1 MVPTYVMPY
10 FGSNSAIINGV
21 AAGTGVGMTPM
32 WWAHAWCLAMLV
44 VIAWLRGAR
53 IGKSFLPFLSI
64 TAGLFDMTPVLSVI
78 PFVPTVFHVITLVLG
93 VKGEETGNEKAIGTA
108 NRRGL
113 GAAAVATVA
122 AVAGIVSFVA
132 YKPLKEVPKGAEVT
146 LKASPAQLPG
156 EKIAPTP
163 TLELRPDEAEAS
175 APTDSSPAHKEAK
188 PKAVTPAR
196 VAKPSVPKSPTGNEG
211 APKASGTTV
220 QYMKL

>member
-21 AAGTGVGMTPM
+21 TAGAGVGMTPM

-78 PFVPTVFHVITLVLG
+78 PLVPTVFHVITLALG

-113 GAAAVATVA
+113 GATAVATVA
-122 AVAGIVSFVA
+122 AVAGIVSFA
-132 YKPLKEVPKGAEVT
+132 AHKPLKEVSKGDEVT
-146 LKASPAQLPG
+146 LKASPAQLSK

-163 TLELRPDEAEAS
+163 TLDLRAGEAEAS
-175 APTDSSPAHKEAK
+175 APADSSPAHKEAK

-196 VAKPSVPKSPTGNEG
+196 VAKPSVPKSPTGHEG
-211 APKASGTTV
+211 APKPSGTTV